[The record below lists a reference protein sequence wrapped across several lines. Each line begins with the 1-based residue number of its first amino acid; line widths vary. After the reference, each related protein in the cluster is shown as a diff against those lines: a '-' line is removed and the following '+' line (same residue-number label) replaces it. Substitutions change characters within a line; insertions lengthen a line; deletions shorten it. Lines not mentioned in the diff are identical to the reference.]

1 MILDELYRL
10 GEGIIFIVGT
20 LVFILLGIPI
30 LRFICFA
37 LHYSIRNYF
46 TNSIAKTRY
55 FLTRFWYFYN
65 NNQEKI
71 ANKERIFVF
80 EAKINEFTKYGN
92 CEFSRLGTY
101 HYFPNEIVYLSS
113 ENQNKFL
120 STRVVG
126 LHRTGIIK
134 SCQIRDIDLSYVKI
148 KVIEF
153 PTDGLIE
160 MLEKYN
166 ISYMYYSI
174 NTHNL
179 FQKLLINNKQFGT
192 HLFNQIPIDNEINRA
207 KAVLSL
213 LKSFLLNGDIVSIK
227 ENFIKFPVK
236 VYNADDKLV
245 KSEVKIHQR
254 DFELLDEKTFEK
266 IIPRILSQKV
276 IDAILAINPVF
287 LCPKNNFMFIG
298 IFKINFGNSKCR
310 IRSIDLSPSYEEHE
324 FKIQNTK

>member
-1 MILDELYRL
+1 M
-10 GEGIIFIVGT
+10 GKGIIFIVGT
-20 LVFILLGIPI
+20 LIFIFVGIPI
-30 LRFICFA
+30 LRLICFA
-37 LHYSIRNYF
+37 LYYGIKNYF
-46 TNSIAKTRY
+46 TNSIAKTRS

-65 NNQEKI
+65 NNHQEKI
-71 ANKERIFVF
+71 ANKENIFVF
-80 EAKINEFTKYGN
+80 EAKVNEFTKYGN

-113 ENQNKFL
+113 ENQNKSL

-153 PTDGLIE
+153 PTDSLIE
-160 MLEKYN
+160 MLEKYK
-166 ISYMYYSI
+166 ISYMYNSK

-179 FQKLLINNKQFGT
+179 IQKLLINNKQYGT

-207 KAVLSL
+207 KAVLNL
-213 LKSFLLNGDIVSIK
+213 LKGFLLNGDIVSIK

-236 VYNADDKLV
+236 VYNADDKLL
-245 KSEVKIHQR
+245 KSEFKISHR
-254 DFELLDEKTFEK
+254 DFELIDENTFEK
-266 IIPRILSQKV
+266 IIPRILSQNV
-276 IDAILAINPVF
+276 IDAILSINPVF
-287 LCPKNNFMFIG
+287 LCPKNYSMFIG
-298 IFKINFGNSKCR
+298 IFKINFSNSRCQ
-310 IRSIDLSPSYEEHE
+310 IRSIDLSPSFGGHE